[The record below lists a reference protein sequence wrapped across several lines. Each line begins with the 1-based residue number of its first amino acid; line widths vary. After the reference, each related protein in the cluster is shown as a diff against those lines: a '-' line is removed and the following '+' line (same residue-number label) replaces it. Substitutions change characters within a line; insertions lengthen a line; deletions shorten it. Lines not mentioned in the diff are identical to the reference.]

1 MIAVMTP
8 KGASKMKPIAIVYTS
23 NTGYTAQY
31 ASLLGG
37 ETGLRV
43 LSLEDAMKNLPQGS
57 PILYLGWLTAGK
69 VQGYDKAVTQFDVQ
83 ALCAVGMAKC
93 GSQMEDVRKSNNLP
107 DSLPLFTLQGG
118 FDLKRLRGVYKLMM
132 LVMSKTVAK
141 KLAAKPDRTP
151 DEDDMLDLFRNG
163 GNRVSLSNLQ
173 PVLAWCEGAGV

>member
-1 MIAVMTP
+1 
-8 KGASKMKPIAIVYTS
+8 MKPSAIVYTS

-37 ETGLRV
+37 ETGLPV
-43 LSLEDAMKNLPQGS
+43 YSLEEAVKSLTQNS
-57 PILYLGWLTAGK
+57 PVVYLGWLTAGK
-69 VQGYDKAVTQFDVQ
+69 VQGYDKVGTKFNLQ

-107 DSLPLFTLQGG
+107 QGLPLFTLQGG
-118 FDLKRLRGVYKLMM
+118 FDLKKLRGIYRLMM

-151 DEDDMLDLFRNG
+151 DEEDMLDLFQNG
-163 GNRVSLSNLQ
+163 GNRVSLENLR
-173 PVLAWCEGAGV
+173 PVLAWYEGERV